1 MKAYH
6 EKGFH
11 LHNDHKH
18 IFNLQ
23 SGRNFPMLKLKLK
36 VTIIFVCLGFSL
48 VSSMLTLRIERIE
61 SKTKIECSS

>member
-11 LHNDHKH
+11 LDNDNKH

-36 VTIIFVCLGFSL
+36 VTISFVCLRFFL
-48 VSSMLTLRIERIE
+48 VPSMLTLRFERIE
-61 SKTKIECSS
+61 SKTNIERSW